1 MLVELHY
8 VDIKKLMKI
17 TKFSIQEH
25 WSRKRRTIHFD
36 LRILNP
42 EKTKLWSWAIPKA
55 KFPEGN
61 ERILIIRT
69 PDHKKSY
76 MYFDGILNT
85 GDKVKLYDEGECYII
100 VNRQFLKI
108 MKFKGT
114 KIDGVYNF
122 IRISSSSKDDSW
134 ILMRSKKN

>member
-1 MLVELHY
+1 M
-8 VDIKKLMKI
+8 I
-17 TKFSIQEH
+17 TTRFSVQDH
-25 WSRKRRTIHFD
+25 WSRKRRTTHFD

-69 PDHKKSY
+69 SDHKKNY
-76 MYFDGILNT
+76 MYFSGTLNS
-85 GDKVKLYDEGECYII
+85 GDVVKIYDEGECNII

-114 KIDGVYNF
+114 KVDGVYNF
-122 IRISSSSKDDSW
+122 IRISSSKDDSW
-134 ILMRSKKN
+134 ILMKSKKK